1 MLTFRTQN
9 WDFTKNPLGFDG
21 FDQPK
26 IGSSPINPCD
36 LNMKDG
42 ALTFAQTCLI
52 CMIQPGSPSNR
63 SMEKSRPII
72 RGLYNHIKNNIWQKK
87 KMTDIECKWRNFQPL
102 EYGKLFTQVSNRR
115 FQAGLILRGKS
126 QLQTSNNMI
135 YIYIHTYCI

>member
-87 KMTDIECKWRNFQPL
+87 R
-102 EYGKLFTQVSNRR
+102 
-115 FQAGLILRGKS
+115 
-126 QLQTSNNMI
+126 
-135 YIYIHTYCI
+135 

>member
-9 WDFTKNPLGFDG
+9 WDFTQKRLGFDG

-42 ALTFAQTCLI
+42 ALTFDQTCLI
-52 CMIQPGSPSNR
+52 CMIQPGSPSNK

-72 RGLYNHIKNNIWQKK
+72 RGLYNHILKKYIWQK
-87 KMTDIECKWRNFQPL
+87 KMTDIECKWRNVQPL

-115 FQAGLILRGKS
+115 FQAGL
-126 QLQTSNNMI
+126 
-135 YIYIHTYCI
+135 